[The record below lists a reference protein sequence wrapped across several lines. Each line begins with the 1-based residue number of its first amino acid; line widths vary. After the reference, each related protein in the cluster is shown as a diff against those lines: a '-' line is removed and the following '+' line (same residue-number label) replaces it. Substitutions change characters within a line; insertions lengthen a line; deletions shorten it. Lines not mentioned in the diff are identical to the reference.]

1 MNYISDT
8 LYKYYN
14 LFFYYTYENKD
25 ISSNN
30 LDISSNNLDI
40 SSNNLDENI
49 NYISKTVKNIIN
61 ESIQYNKLNN
71 NTKDIIDKIIDNYI
85 DDKLNE
91 IIKEIPFINN
101 NDMKNYLDDKINL
114 FIDEIV
120 ELIIDKLFKKNK

>member
-14 LFFYYTYENKD
+14 LFFYYTYENK
-25 ISSNN
+25 
-30 LDISSNNLDI
+30 DISSNNLDI